1 MSPQGKIT
9 STLTV
14 TYLGTCA
21 EAGVYSYI
29 GIALYSN
36 IPGWWSTKFIIA
48 ETFIII
54 IGRFASVFAI
64 YYIFAFFFKS
74 RTINYK
80 ELVFISWGGMIR
92 GIIAFALILK
102 IPHEDSHT
110 CPEGTKD
117 CFTSQNYE
125 LMVSTTLS
133 IVIIT
138 TLIFATFMG

>member
-1 MSPQGKIT
+1 M
-9 STLTV
+9 
-14 TYLGTCA
+14 GTCA

-36 IPGWWSTKFIIA
+36 IPGWWSVKFILV
-48 ETFIII
+48 ETVIII
-54 IGRFASVFAI
+54 VGRTLSVFAI
-64 YYIFAFFFKS
+64 YYLFAVCFKS
-74 RTINYK
+74 RTIKFK
-80 ELVFISWGGMIR
+80 ELFFISWGGMIR
-92 GIIAFALILK
+92 GVIAFALILK
-102 IPHEDSHT
+102 IPHENSHT

-138 TLIFATFMG
+138 TLIFATFMGHAQRLWAPVVK